1 MTIVLRT
8 VAEVRAWRRTLPA
21 SATLGF
27 VPTMGALHAGHISLM
42 ELARSRSTATIASI
56 FVNPLQFGPNED
68 LAKYPRPLENDLALL
83 EAAGVDAAFVP
94 AVAELYPED
103 ASTFVVEETV
113 SGPLCGALRPGHF
126 RGVTTVVLK
135 LFNIVQPDLAI
146 FGQKDAQQCAV
157 IERMVRD
164 LSVPIEIVRGPI
176 VREADGLA
184 LSSRNIYLDAE
195 DRAVAPLIY
204 QSLLAARTAFEA
216 GEHNAHALAAI
227 GQQVLAR
234 EPRFRTQYWE
244 VRGAEGLDPIDT
256 VPAGGA
262 LLAVAAYLGTT
273 RLIDNMV
280 LAPNQGHGG

>member
-1 MTIVLRT
+1 MTVVLRT
-8 VAEVRAWRRTLPA
+8 VADVRAWRRALP
-21 SATLGF
+21 STATLGF

-68 LAKYPRPLENDLALL
+68 LAKYPRPIEKDLALL

-94 AVAELYPED
+94 EVAELYPEG
-103 ASTFVVEETV
+103 ASTFVVEEAV

-135 LFNIVQPDLAI
+135 LFNIVQPDLAV

-164 LSVPIEIVRGPI
+164 LSVPVEIVRGPI
-176 VREADGLA
+176 IREADGLA
-184 LSSRNIYLDAE
+184 LSSRNVYLDAG
-195 DRAVAPLIY
+195 DRAVAPLIHR
-204 QSLLAARTAFEA
+204 SLEAARAAFEA
-216 GEHNAHALAAI
+216 GQRDAHALAVI
-227 GQQVLAR
+227 GRQVLEQ
-234 EPRFRTQYWE
+234 EPRFRVQYWE
-244 VRGAEGLDPIDT
+244 VRDAESLDMIDT
-256 VPAGGA
+256 IPARGA

-273 RLIDNMV
+273 RLIDNIV
-280 LAPNQGHGG
+280 LVPG